1 MNSTINIEDIKNKL
15 YNNLIP
21 SGWGKIL
28 KSFIFSDD
36 FDNIIKELG
45 NQVNQGKR
53 FTPTFKNL
61 FRAFEECP
69 YDKTKVVVVGQDPYP
84 TPGVADGV
92 AFSCKN
98 TPNLQ
103 PSIRYILTA
112 INDTVYDGN
121 ATSSDQDLT
130 RWSNQGVLLLNTA
143 LTTTVS
149 KSGQHFKIWQ
159 PFVAYLFDWL
169 NWHNSGIV
177 YIYMGKKAEE
187 WRDSVSDNN
196 YKLIVSH
203 PASAAYTK
211 QQKWECNDV
220 FNHTNKIMHDLYGE
234 KITW

>member
-1 MNSTINIEDIKNKL
+1 MKSTINIEDIKNKL
-15 YNNLIP
+15 YKKLEP
-21 SGWGKIL
+21 SGWGRIL
-28 KSFIFSDD
+28 KSFIFSSD

-45 NQVNQGKR
+45 NQVNHGKR
-53 FTPTFKNL
+53 FTPTFKNM

-69 YDKTKVVVVGQDPYP
+69 YDKLKVIVVGQDPYP
-84 TPGVADGV
+84 TPGVADGI

-121 ATSSDQDLT
+121 ATSHEKDLT
-130 RWSNQGVLLLNTA
+130 RWANQGVLLLNTA

-159 PFVAYLFDWL
+159 PFIAYLFDWL
-169 NWHNSGIV
+169 NWHNPGIV
-177 YIYMGKKAEE
+177 YIYTGKKAEE
-187 WRDSVSDNN
+187 WKDSVSDNN

-203 PASAAYTK
+203 PASAAYNK
-211 QQKWECNDV
+211 QQKWDCKDV
-220 FNHTNKIMHDLYGE
+220 FNETNKIMHNLYGE

>member
-1 MNSTINIEDIKNKL
+1 MKSTINIEELKNKL
-15 YNNLIP
+15 YNKLKP
-21 SGWGKIL
+21 SGWARIL
-28 KSFIFSDD
+28 KDFIYSKD
-36 FDNIIKELG
+36 FEVIVKELAKQSG
-45 NQVNQGKR
+45 EGKR
-53 FTPTFKNL
+53 FTPTFKNM

-69 YDKTKVVVVGQDPYP
+69 YDKMKIVIVGQDPYP

-103 PSIRYILTA
+103 PSIRFILTA

-130 RWSNQGVLLLNTA
+130 RWANQGVLLLNTA

-159 PFVAYLFDWL
+159 PFMAYLFDWL

-177 YIYMGKKAEE
+177 YIYTGKKAEE

-203 PASAAYTK
+203 PASAVYNK
-211 QQKWECNDV
+211 QQRWECNDV
-220 FNHTNKIMHDLYGE
+220 FNHTNKIMHNLYGE

>member
-1 MNSTINIEDIKNKL
+1 MKSTINIEDIKNKL
-15 YNNLIP
+15 YNNLKP
-21 SGWGKIL
+21 SGWARIL
-28 KSFIFSDD
+28 KDFIYSKD
-36 FDNIIKELG
+36 FDNIIKELAK
-45 NQVNQGKR
+45 QSSEGKR
-53 FTPTFKNL
+53 FTPTFKNM

-69 YDKTKVVVVGQDPYP
+69 YDKTKVIVVGQDPYP
-84 TPGVADGV
+84 TVDVADGI

-121 ATSSDQDLT
+121 ATSSEQDLT
-130 RWSNQGVLLLNTA
+130 RWANQGILLLNTA

-159 PFVAYLFDWL
+159 PFTAYLFDWL

-220 FNHTNKIMHDLYGE
+220 FNHTNNIMHHLYGE

>member
-1 MNSTINIEDIKNKL
+1 MKSTINIEDIKNKL
-15 YNNLIP
+15 YNNLKA
-21 SGWGKIL
+21 SGWARIL
-28 KSFIFSDD
+28 KGFIYSKD
-36 FDNIIKELG
+36 FDNIIKELAK
-45 NQVNQGKR
+45 QSSEGKR
-53 FTPTFKNL
+53 FTPTFKNM

-69 YDKTKVVVVGQDPYP
+69 YDKLKVIVVGQDPYP
-84 TPGVADGV
+84 TPGVADGI

-112 INDTVYDGN
+112 INDTVYNGN
-121 ATSSDQDLT
+121 ATSSEQDLT
-130 RWSNQGVLLLNTA
+130 KWANQGILLLNTA

-159 PFVAYLFDWL
+159 PFTAYLFDWL

-177 YIYMGKKAEE
+177 YIYMGRKAED

-220 FNHTNKIMHDLYGE
+220 FSHTNKIMHDLYGE
-234 KITW
+234 KIIW

>member
-1 MNSTINIEDIKNKL
+1 MKSTINIEDIKNKL
-15 YNNLIP
+15 YNNLKP
-21 SGWGKIL
+21 SGWASVL
-28 KSFIFSDD
+28 KSFIYSKD
-36 FDNIIKELG
+36 FDNIIKELAK
-45 NQVNQGKR
+45 QSSEGKR
-53 FTPTFKNL
+53 FTPTFKNM

-69 YDKTKVVVVGQDPYP
+69 YDKTKVIVVGQDPYP
-84 TPGVADGV
+84 TVNVADGI

-121 ATSSDQDLT
+121 ATSSEQDLT
-130 RWSNQGVLLLNTA
+130 RWANQGILLLNTA

-159 PFVAYLFDWL
+159 PFTAYLFDWL